1 MRLESGVAVA
11 VVQAGSYSFYLTPSL
26 GTPICCGCGPKKAK
40 KKKKVVRKIFFFFF
54 VRGIFTGH
62 QLQPTNLLKSLCRSS
77 PRGSVVNESN

>member
-40 KKKKVVRKIFFFFF
+40 KKKVVRKIFFFCQKDFY
-54 VRGIFTGH
+54 RTSAPTY
-62 QLQPTNLLKSLCRSS
+62 QPIKISLPEFPSWLS
-77 PRGSVVNESN
+77 G